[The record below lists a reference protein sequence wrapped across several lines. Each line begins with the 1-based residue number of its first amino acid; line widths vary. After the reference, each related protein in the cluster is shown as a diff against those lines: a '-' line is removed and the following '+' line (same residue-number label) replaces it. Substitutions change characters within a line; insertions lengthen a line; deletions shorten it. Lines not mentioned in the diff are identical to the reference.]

1 MANKLP
7 QLLNAS
13 FDKGYRQGHKDA
25 TRIVM
30 RMCHMA
36 FCIAM
41 NKELGVGADRFE
53 RVRVCADK
61 MLGVD
66 VVNDVE
72 LTLERLS
79 REYERITGAPI
90 DSVIK

>member
-41 NKELGVGADRFE
+41 NKELGV
-53 RVRVCADK
+53 
-61 MLGVD
+61 D
-66 VVNDVE
+66 VVNDAE